1 MSNKMNNKFTK
12 TFILSRL
19 LLLFALVCPLSILAQ
34 ATLTPVAELT
44 LNEDGTT
51 YTVTYKA
58 VEGTPTY
65 VTEGVGT
72 YNLVSNLTSDRPGFA
87 NGKNITSAVI
97 DASMEKN
104 PRPLRVGLTVC
115 LL

>member
-19 LLLFALVCPLSILAQ
+19 LLLFALVCPLSVLAQ

-72 YNLVSNLTSDRPGFA
+72 YKYEEEYIAPKIREISLSKLMDHTENVTTASHQDHT
-87 NGKNITSAVI
+87 V
-97 DASMEKN
+97 DAK
-104 PRPLRVGLTVC
+104 RVG
-115 LL
+115 